1 LKINSVD
8 AVATANL
15 FNFLG
20 DALPKARTEILKKEL
35 PLANFESIND
45 VFK

>member
-20 DALPKARTEILKKEL
+20 DALPKSRIKIINEKID
-35 PLANFESIND
+35 LAVFSSINNLK
-45 VFK
+45 V